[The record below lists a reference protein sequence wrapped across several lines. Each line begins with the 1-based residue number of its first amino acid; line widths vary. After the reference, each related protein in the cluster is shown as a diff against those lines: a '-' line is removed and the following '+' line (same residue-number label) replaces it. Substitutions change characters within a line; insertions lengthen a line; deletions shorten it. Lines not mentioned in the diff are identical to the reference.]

1 MLLKKEMQIMQR
13 DSRKI
18 QNYNKKAQDHP
29 DQSKRCKST
38 VRGVTARKIGKTTR
52 THKKLLNDAKTQI

>member
-1 MLLKKEMQIMQR
+1 MLLKKETQIMQR

-29 DQSKRCKST
+29 DQSKRL
-38 VRGVTARKIGKTTR
+38 
-52 THKKLLNDAKTQI
+52 KKDVKVQ